1 MRFLNEILLLN
12 KPSIYIKLYEDMIFD
27 LIPELKVSKGFK
39 QNNKWHIYDVYDHTL
54 NVVDYVDASNINLR
68 YAALFHDIGKPYVYS
83 EDENGVG
90 HFYGHW
96 DKSLEL
102 FLKFA
107 KRNLFSENDI
117 EQISKLIKY
126 HDINFEHLTEEEL
139 HEIINIFSRDELTL
153 LFKLKRAD
161 LLSQSSE
168 FHYLLEKY
176 YDQSKRVLEL
186 KDNNGL
192 Y

>member
-1 MRFLNEILLLN
+1 MRFLNEILSLN
-12 KPSIYIKLYEDMIFD
+12 KPSIYIKLYEEMIFD

-54 NVVDYVDASNINLR
+54 NVVDYVDANNINLR

-139 HEIINIFSRDELTL
+139 YEIINFFSREELIL

>member
-1 MRFLNEILLLN
+1 MRFLNEILSLN

-139 HEIINIFSRDELTL
+139 HEIINIFSREELIL

>member
-1 MRFLNEILLLN
+1 MRFLNEILSLN

-107 KRNLFSENDI
+107 KRNLFNENDI

-139 HEIINIFSRDELTL
+139 YEIINIFSREELTL

>member
-1 MRFLNEILLLN
+1 MRFLNEILSLN
-12 KPSIYIKLYEDMIFD
+12 KPSIYIKLYEEMIFD

-54 NVVDYVDASNINLR
+54 NVVDYVDANNINLR

-139 HEIINIFSRDELTL
+139 YEIINVFSREELIL

>member
-1 MRFLNEILLLN
+1 MRFLNEILSLN

-139 HEIINIFSRDELTL
+139 YEIINVFSREELIL

>member
-1 MRFLNEILLLN
+1 MRFLNEILSLN
-12 KPSIYIKLYEDMIFD
+12 KPSIYIKLYKEMIFD

-54 NVVDYVDASNINLR
+54 NVVDYVDANNINLR

-139 HEIINIFSRDELTL
+139 YEIINVFSREELIL

>member
-1 MRFLNEILLLN
+1 MRFLNEILSLN
-12 KPSIYIKLYEDMIFD
+12 KPSIYIKSYEDMIFD

-139 HEIINIFSRDELTL
+139 YEIINVFSREELIL